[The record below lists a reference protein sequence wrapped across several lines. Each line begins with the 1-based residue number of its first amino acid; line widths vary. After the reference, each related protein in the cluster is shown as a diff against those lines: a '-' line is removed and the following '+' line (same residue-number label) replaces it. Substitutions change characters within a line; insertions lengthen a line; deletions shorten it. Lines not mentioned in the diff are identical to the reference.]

1 LRQALVSS
9 LSALGFVLS
18 ATFITSSAQ
27 LRAAEAG
34 DGEVGG
40 RGAEGAEAGS
50 STKAVGRE
58 LSRESSRSS
67 DATFPAQKKHMRK
80 GLGTVVRQLMRQRN
94 L

>member
-1 LRQALVSS
+1 M
-9 LSALGFVLS
+9 
-18 ATFITSSAQ
+18 
-27 LRAAEAG
+27 
-34 DGEVGG
+34 GG
-40 RGAEGAEAGS
+40 RGAEGAE
-50 STKAVGRE
+50 VGAAKVGKE

>member
-27 LRAAEAG
+27 LRGAEAG
-34 DGEVGG
+34 AGEVGG
-40 RGAEGAEAGS
+40 RGAEGAE
-50 STKAVGRE
+50 VGAAKVGKE